1 MFKIFEV
8 RFSSV
13 KRIKRRY
20 VRNVVA
26 YVVSGRF
33 EVSALRSL
41 QILHHDFLRAFCGRL
56 VLLHNIH
63 SVAGIYDLVK
73 FDFGFREAYIRVEQI
88 NELVES
94 KDFQLLLGLYGNAHQ
109 SYQSLG
115 RRVSLSAPAVRD
127 RLNRLRSKGI
137 LQGFILVIDS
147 SVFDRD
153 DLLLFFH
160 GNFSRKSVLA
170 AFAAPDVSWVAW
182 KVDGRIILSLWTK
195 NEREATDNVS
205 KILGVRPY
213 EGALK
218 PRKKR
223 RAPLSITDLLIMDAL
238 VDDPKIPFGELLKST
253 GLSPKTVR
261 KHLNRL
267 LETKT
272 ISIDPI
278 LGALTD
284 SSTLIYHMVVAG
296 RVNMDEVRRIMGDS
310 AQTHHTLEP
319 PMKHVLCRA
328 DSLAEVITKTRE
340 LENVQGVKYVTIL
353 LNRETLVST
362 DLRRSLIREEIR
374 KLEKV
379 QVA

>member
-1 MFKIFEV
+1 V
-8 RFSSV
+8 
-13 KRIKRRY
+13 
-20 VRNVVA
+20 
-26 YVVSGRF
+26 
-33 EVSALRSL
+33 
-41 QILHHDFLRAFCGRL
+41 D
-56 VLLHNIH
+56 
-63 SVAGIYDLVK
+63 
-73 FDFGFREAYIRVEQI
+73 
-88 NELVES
+88 S
-94 KDFQLLLGLYGNAHQ
+94 KDFQLLVGLYGNARQ

-137 LQGFILVIDS
+137 LQGFMLVIDS

-160 GNFSRKSVLA
+160 DNFSRKSVLA

-182 KVDGRIILSLWTK
+182 KVDGRITLRLWTK
-195 NEREATDNVS
+195 NEREATDNLS
-205 KILGVRPY
+205 KILGVRPAMR
-213 EGALK
+213 ALTA
-218 PRKKR
+218 RKKR

-238 VDDPKIPFGELLKST
+238 VDDPKVPFRGLLKYT

-272 ISIDPI
+272 ISVDPI

-284 SSTLIYHMVVAG
+284 SGALIYPMVVAG
-296 RVNMDEVRRIMGDS
+296 KISMDEVRRVMGES

-328 DSLAEVITKTRE
+328 SSLAEVITKTRAM
-340 LENVQGVKYVTIL
+340 ENVQGIKYVTIS
-353 LNRETLVST
+353 LNREVLVST
-362 DLRRSLIREEIR
+362 DLRHSLISEEIM
-374 KLEKV
+374 KLERNRMG
-379 QVA
+379 